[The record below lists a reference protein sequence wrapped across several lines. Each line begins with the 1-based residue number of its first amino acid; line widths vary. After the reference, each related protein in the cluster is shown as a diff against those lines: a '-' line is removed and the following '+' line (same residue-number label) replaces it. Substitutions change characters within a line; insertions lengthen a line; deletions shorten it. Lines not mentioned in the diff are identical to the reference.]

1 MMSDSNTVLIIPC
14 SGIGKAFGS
23 VGREAMYRVVEDLC
37 PGNTDTVCLS
47 LLTLGDADAQEK
59 VRAHPTITIDGC
71 PTACAKVNVEAAGG
85 RPVAILRVSDTY
97 RAHKALKVRKVS
109 ELGENGRALAN
120 FLADEIVAKV
130 SAVTAGTL
138 PGDDKSCAEG
148 G

>member
-1 MMSDSNTVLIIPC
+1 MSDSNTVLIIPC

-37 PGNTDTVCLS
+37 PANTDTVCLS
-47 LLTLGDADAQEK
+47 LLTLGDADAQAK
-59 VRAHPTITIDGC
+59 VRAHATITIDGC

-109 ELGENGRALAN
+109 ELGENGHALAN

-138 PGDDKSCAEG
+138 PGDGKPCEEG